1 MLTHNLA
8 SPAEQPGNS
17 LPVGKKF
24 APRLLVIDDDRL
36 LRWSVDEI
44 FTARGW
50 NVVEAGDARS
60 GLQKFTAGERFDL
73 VLLDLRLPDSNDMGV
88 LARMRH
94 DAPAVPVILMTAFMT
109 REILEEAT
117 TLHAQVMS
125 KPFDLDDLAIAAD
138 HAVAGR
144 IY

>member
-1 MLTHNLA
+1 MLAPNAAT
-8 SPAEQPGNS
+8 PAHQPGNS

-24 APRLLVIDDDRL
+24 PPRLLVVDDDRL
-36 LRWSVDEI
+36 LRWSVGET

-50 NVVEAGDARS
+50 NVVEASDAQS
-60 GLQKFTAGERFDL
+60 GMQKFTDSKPFDL
-73 VLLDLRLPDSNDMGV
+73 VLLDLRLPDSDDMGV

-94 DAPAVPVILMTAFMT
+94 DAPAVPVILMTAFTT
-109 REILEEAT
+109 REVLEEAMALH
-117 TLHAQVMS
+117 TLVMS
-125 KPFDLDDLAIAAD
+125 KPFDLDDLALAAD